1 MTLLGQAVRVA
12 ARIILVVVVAAI
24 VLAIAAGPGS
34 AAAIA
39 AYVAVAALGAVIVL
53 YKRGLK
59 QNDRFYG
66 AEIGRGLTR
75 AYEGGGVLEL
85 TADLRGLRLAIFS
98 DQHRGTRDGADDHW
112 RSERA
117 YRAALAYYYRQGHRL
132 VVLGDAEE
140 LWENDA
146 ARVIEEYPEE
156 LALEKRFHDEGRY
169 IRVFGNHDIDWQSS
183 RRRDRHLRPLFGAG
197 LEVHEAVRIKLAEGT
212 LFLAHGHQ
220 GTPDSELFAAFSRPV
235 VRAFGWAQRRF
246 KRPWNTPA
254 TDHELRARHDRAM
267 FAWAKGRPRE
277 EGLVLV
283 AGHTHRPVFWNSKPP
298 PPSPD
303 RIKELTERLAREEKA
318 GAPAGQ
324 IAVTHAELE
333 YLLAKR
339 RWRVRPP
346 EPVIPPCY
354 FNTGCCAF
362 ADGDATGIVVEDG
375 DIKLV
380 RFPDAS
386 DAALPET
393 LAAAPLA
400 DVLREVRE
408 HVGSEA

>member
-1 MTLLGQAVRVA
+1 MTLLGKAVRIA
-12 ARIILVVVVAAI
+12 ARVVGVVVILAI
-24 VLAIAAGPGS
+24 VLAFAVGPGS
-34 AAAIA
+34 VPAIV
-39 AYVAVAALGAVIVL
+39 AYVVVVLLFAVIIG

-59 QNDRFYG
+59 RNYRFYC

-75 AYEGGGVLEL
+75 AYEGRRVLEQSAEL
-85 TADLRGLRLAIFS
+85 GGMRLAVFS

-117 YRAALAYYYRQGHRL
+117 YRAALAWYYRRGHTL

-140 LWENDA
+140 LWENAA
-146 ARVIEEYPEE
+146 ARVIEEDPEE
-156 LALEKRFHDEGRY
+156 LALEKRFHDDGRY
-169 IRVFGNHDIDWQSS
+169 VRVWGNHDIDWQSA
-183 RRRDRHLRPLFGAG
+183 RHLDSRLRPVFGSD
-197 LEVHEAVRIKLAEGT
+197 LEVHEAVRIRLAEGT

-267 FAWAKGRPRE
+267 FAWAKARPRE
-277 EGLVLV
+277 EGLVLIT
-283 AGHTHRPVFWNSKPP
+283 GHTHRPVFWNSKPP

-303 RIKELTERLAREEKA
+303 RIKELTEQLEREESG
-318 GAPAGQ
+318 GAPPEQ
-324 IAVTHAELE
+324 IATTHAELE
-333 YLLAKR
+333 YLLAKG
-339 RWRVRPP
+339 RWRVRAP
-346 EPVIPPCY
+346 EPVVPPCY

-362 ADGDATGIVVEDG
+362 ADGDTTGIVIEDG
-375 DIKLV
+375 EIKLV
-380 RFPDAS
+380 RFPDAA

-393 LAAAPLA
+393 LARAPLA
-400 DVLREVRE
+400 DVMREVRE
-408 HVGSEA
+408 HVGSNT